1 VKLRSLQ
8 GRTDL
13 EVLEECR
20 REARRQAQ
28 REYMRRYRQERRPTG
43 TGKAAGKARESAAAR
58 QQNGARTPAAKLV
71 GAGRKAIGLLDPA
84 GEQEAA
90 EEGDAGDG
98 SAEDEG
104 S

>member
-1 VKLRSLQ
+1 MIKRSSTRSEDAN
-8 GRTDL
+8 GNFYHFRDTTNTTPNVYNDPPTAIST
-13 EVLEECR
+13 R
-20 REARRQAQ
+20 
-28 REYMRRYRQERRPTG
+28 TG